1 MTDRGYLLNAIR
13 GFVSLLALCG
23 GATPAPADEP
33 PATAGAPVE
42 FSVLTPG
49 LEAHFRVSTGFDLSM
64 VGISGLTNRRH
75 TKVLRKMVEE
85 EGHDAS
91 RRIAD
96 AILVAL
102 HDAGRAGIHEPIPRR
117 PAGRLQSLTVAELPE
132 EPKGAMLLDITI
144 SWIGLHAE
152 VSMDSLRPALFLTWR
167 LISPDGN
174 LVEPGRELRYVHQS
188 GRKKPRLTDPA
199 LRPNQKNPTIAV
211 PPETDEQKFCSFSS
225 FSAAR
230 KDPAQ
235 LWDCFDDAYSAAA
248 RKLVDQLPQRN

>member
-1 MTDRGYLLNAIR
+1 MTDRGDLLNAIR

-23 GATPAPADEP
+23 GATPAPADER

-64 VGISGLTNRRH
+64 VGITGLTNRRH
-75 TKVLRKMVEE
+75 TKALRKMVEE

-96 AILVAL
+96 AILMAL
-102 HDAGRAGIHEPIPRR
+102 HDAGRTGIHEPIPRR
-117 PAGRLQSLTVAELPE
+117 PAGRLQSLTAAELPE

-144 SWIGLHAE
+144 GWIGLHAE
-152 VSMDSLRPALFLTWR
+152 VSMDSLRPALSLTWR

-211 PPETDEQKFCSFSS
+211 LPETDEQKFCSFSS

-248 RKLVDQLPQRN
+248 RKLVDQLPERN